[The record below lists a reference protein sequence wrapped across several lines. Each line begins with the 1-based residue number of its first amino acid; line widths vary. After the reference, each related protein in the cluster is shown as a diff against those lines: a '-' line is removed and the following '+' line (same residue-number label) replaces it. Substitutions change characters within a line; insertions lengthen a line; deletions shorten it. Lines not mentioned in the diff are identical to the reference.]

1 MTRRLASFPTAACE
15 LALSLL
21 DLTDNNLAKL
31 PPQLGRMTSLRALP
45 LSGNPLRGL
54 RTGQPLS
61 SLLRSLRNCL
71 EVVCPARLCM
81 QHSQHHVLIKD
92 SPMVT
97 ANPSSIMLPECT
109 RVQYQY

>member
-1 MTRRLASFPTAACE
+1 MAACG

-21 DLTDNNLAKL
+21 DLTDNNLAQL

-61 SLLRSLRNCL
+61 GLLRSLRNRL
-71 EVVCPARLCM
+71 EEVCCCARST
-81 QHSQHHVLIKD
+81 QHVPHRAK
-92 SPMVT
+92 SP
-97 ANPSSIMLPECT
+97 
-109 RVQYQY
+109 

>member
-1 MTRRLASFPTAACE
+1 MCCRLASFPVAACG

-21 DLTDNNLAKL
+21 DLTDNNLAQL

-61 SLLRSLRNCL
+61 ALLRSLRNRM
-71 EVVCPARLCM
+71 EQVCCCQTNLTSYPTSCPNTLRP
-81 QHSQHHVLIKD
+81 SQPGVCC
-92 SPMVT
+92 V
-97 ANPSSIMLPECT
+97 
-109 RVQYQY
+109 